1 MNGEGKEGQGRVFIG
16 DASEV
21 AFVFSGMIEE
31 SSNNLG
37 QLLSVL
43 DVQDEVIPKAVETL
57 AAA

>member
-1 MNGEGKEGQGRVFIG
+1 VFTG

-21 AFVFSGMIEE
+21 AFAILDVIEE

-43 DVQDEVIPKAVETL
+43 GV
-57 AAA
+57 